1 EQKSSGRQRTVTT
14 PENVEA
20 VRQSIFRSP
29 KRSTHKHAVA
39 LHISNRSLRRI
50 LHEHLHFH
58 PYKMVVVQELSP
70 RDFQNRIT
78 ASETLLETLPPDTLV
93 FFSDETHF
101 HLSGYVK
108 KQNMRYCSGNNP
120 RELHERPLHSDKVT
134 VWCALSR
141 VGVIGP
147 YFFEE
152 DSHAVTVN
160 SQRYVD
166 MIKNSIIPALE
177 EMHLGNVW
185 FQQDGATAHTARAS
199 MAVLRAKFPG
209 RLISLRGDIPW
220 AAHSPDLTP
229 CVFMG
234 IPQAEVFKHRP
245 TNLLQLKNVI
255 RQEVAQIP
263 VHMLERAE
271 ESSRKRLHQCIEN
284 GGQHLQD
291 ICFKTTSFK
300 TLKYVLSLA
309 IHKFCLSA
317 IFFLLFAFK
326 KGSFYAP
333 PCSFEKKT
341 LPMSLFLM
349 TT

>member
-1 EQKSSGRQRTVTT
+1 M
-14 PENVEA
+14 
-20 VRQSIFRSP
+20 
-29 KRSTHKHAVA
+29 
-39 LHISNRSLRRI
+39 RRI

-78 ASETLLETLPPDTLV
+78 ACETLLETLPPDALV
-93 FFSDETHF
+93 FFSDEAHF
-101 HLSGYVK
+101 HLSGYVN
-108 KQNMRYCSGNNP
+108 KQNMRYWGGNNP

-147 YFFEE
+147 QDNHE
-152 DSHAVTVN
+152 VTVN

-166 MIKNSIIPALE
+166 MIKKFFETALE

-185 FQQDGATAHTARAS
+185 FQQDGATAHTARVS
-199 MAVLRAKFPG
+199 MTVLRTKFP
-209 RLISLRGDIPW
+209 RRFISLRGDIPW

-229 CVFMG
+229 HDFLWVHLK
-234 IPQAEVFKHRP
+234 AEVFKHRP

-271 ESSRKRLHQCIEN
+271 GTSEN
-284 GGQHLQD
+284 GC
-291 ICFKTTSFK
+291 I
-300 TLKYVLSLA
+300 
-309 IHKFCLSA
+309 SA
-317 IFFLLFAFK
+317 
-326 KGSFYAP
+326 
-333 PCSFEKKT
+333 
-341 LPMSLFLM
+341 
-349 TT
+349 